1 MLNIK
6 TFIVSAAV
14 LGISG
19 CAAINEPDY
28 SSPYTTPRVGTII
41 KLNQELSARN
51 GVRIYLQ
58 DGLQLTWIELEKQ
71 HPYCQFYVL
80 RKPDD
85 LRKPL
90 TIEPDTFTVESVFR
104 RKDSVAVDGI
114 QLAMN
119 GGGESEVD
127 RGSSQRTMST
137 YMELSS
143 ENQPNVTRLICSRW
157 EDPQSRF
164 HVSVEQIVQSLGD
177 VAQFISPRSS

>member
-6 TFIVSAAV
+6 TFIIGITV
-14 LGISG
+14 LGIGG
-19 CAAINEPDY
+19 CAAINNPDY
-28 SSPYTTPRVGTII
+28 SSPYTTPRVGTIVQ
-41 KLNQELSARN
+41 LNQELSARN

-58 DGLQLTWIELEKQ
+58 DGYQLTWIELEKQ
-71 HPYCQFYVL
+71 EPYCQFYVL
-80 RKPDD
+80 RTPDE

-104 RKDSVAVDGI
+104 RKDSVTVEGI
-114 QLAMN
+114 QVAMD
-119 GGGESEVD
+119 GGESEVD

-157 EDPQSRF
+157 QDPQLRF
-164 HVSVEQIVQSLGD
+164 HVSVEQIIQSLGD
-177 VAQFISPRSS
+177 LAQFIPPR